1 MMISGATQNEEE
13 FNSAAA
19 SAKST
24 LQSFQIKMFDLEDL
38 FIDAESTE
46 FLIVTVL
53 IEGLY
58 LDGFLYY
65 LMELR
70 AE

>member
-1 MMISGATQNEEE
+1 MNFILKVN
-13 FNSAAA
+13 AAV

-24 LQSFQIKMFDLEDL
+24 FQSFQMKTFDLDDL
-38 FIDAESTE
+38 FITAESTE